1 MLLSADAAGSLDGLQ
16 AKLEGT
22 GSGLALNVLADLA
35 PRTPLVLRSASAQ
48 ARLPDTSTLTA
59 QFDLKA
65 AADGQGR
72 DRIEGRVGAE
82 RLDLGPWLGK
92 DIPQAVLS
100 LSADLGAEL
109 ENLSQLRL
117 AAVDLRIQE
126 GSRWNKQP
134 LAGALKARVELP
146 AATTPTAVAGDASTT
161 ATAGTATSGAGAA
174 DDPLAGLRIQGLDVD
189 LTLGRNRIR
198 AQGDVGAADGA
209 LTLDAQAPQLDAFW
223 PGLPGGAE
231 LKGKLNG
238 TAAAHRGEFSARYMP
253 AKVRAGVLGEA
264 PAQADIAFTG
274 GWGRGPAGDADAAL
288 TGWRGTF
295 SRLNAESAGFAV
307 AAERP
312 LSVAYLPGRSR
323 RNGSGRS
330 APPRSA

>member
-161 ATAGTATSGAGAA
+161 ATAGTATSGPAR
-174 DDPLAGLRIQGLDVD
+174 P
-189 LTLGRNRIR
+189 TIR
-198 AQGDVGAADGA
+198 
-209 LTLDAQAPQLDAFW
+209 W
-223 PGLPGGAE
+223 PAC
-231 LKGKLNG
+231 
-238 TAAAHRGEFSARYMP
+238 ASRGW
-253 AKVRAGVLGEA
+253 
-264 PAQADIAFTG
+264 T
-274 GWGRGPAGDADAAL
+274 W
-288 TGWRGTF
+288 T
-295 SRLNAESAGFAV
+295 
-307 AAERP
+307 
-312 LSVAYLPGRSR
+312 
-323 RNGSGRS
+323 
-330 APPRSA
+330 

>member
-16 AKLEGT
+16 AKLEGA

-35 PRTPLVLRSASAQ
+35 PRTPLVLQRQ
-48 ARLPDTSTLTA
+48 RPARLPDASTLTA

-134 LAGALKARVELP
+134 LAGALGPRR
-146 AATTPTAVAGDASTT
+146 VAGGHDA
-161 ATAGTATSGAGAA
+161 
-174 DDPLAGLRIQGLDVD
+174 RRRR
-189 LTLGRNRIR
+189 GRRR
-198 AQGDVGAADGA
+198 R
-209 LTLDAQAPQLDAFW
+209 PRP
-223 PGLPGGAE
+223 PGRP
-231 LKGKLNG
+231 
-238 TAAAHRGEFSARYMP
+238 RP
-253 AKVRAGVLGEA
+253 
-264 PAQADIAFTG
+264 
-274 GWGRGPAGDADAAL
+274 GPARPMIRWPACA
-288 TGWRGTF
+288 
-295 SRLNAESAGFAV
+295 SRAWTWT
-307 AAERP
+307 
-312 LSVAYLPGRSR
+312 
-323 RNGSGRS
+323 
-330 APPRSA
+330 